1 MGLKEEMNREYV
13 QAYVPD
19 KAKLAEYLNLA
30 KGPHRTMAEF
40 AEACSKDGKEGAVS
54 ASTFS
59 RIANGHIKKPLSI
72 EMIGLIINNAAE
84 PRAFR
89 YEELMRA
96 NGFVPK
102 DERNQTEH
110 GGMREFRTRSTE
122 RENMN
127 RTIRN
132 IMTDELLARG
142 HSLMYEPES
151 LLDKIPKSSFGLYRY
166 RGFSIHMK
174 GCDPLYWKFLV
185 YFYDPRDIPEHWE
198 EEKKVHYHMADIMNE
213 WPHLFLADA
222 WEPEKFK
229 NVQHSIVFTDPEVY
243 KIFYERIKKTKVNTW
258 MSVILVD
265 VVHQE
270 VIEEK
275 MIPRQDGKK
284 FASVFDEEKKSF
296 D

>member
-1 MGLKEEMNREYV
+1 MGLKEEMNREYE
-13 QAYVPD
+13 QAFVPD
-19 KAKLAEYLNLA
+19 TVKLAEYLKQA

-40 AEACSKDGKEGAVS
+40 AEACGEVS

-59 RIANGHIKKPLSI
+59 RIANRTIVKPLSI
-72 EMIGLIINNAAE
+72 MLIRMIMENAAE
-84 PRAFR
+84 PRKFS
-89 YEELMRA
+89 YEELMLA

-102 DERNQTEH
+102 DKKNQVER
-110 GGMREFRTRSTE
+110 GGMREFGIRSMV

-132 IMTDELLARG
+132 IITEELLARG

-174 GCDPLYWKFLV
+174 GCDPLYWKFLT
-185 YFYDPRDIPEHWE
+185 YFYDPGDISEDWE
-198 EEKKVHYHMADIMNE
+198 EEQKVNYHMTGIMNE

-229 NVQHSIVFTDPEVY
+229 NIQHSIVFTDPEVY

-265 VVHQE
+265 TVQQE

-275 MIPRQDGKK
+275 MIPRHDGKK